1 MEVEKMERENV
12 EGFGVERVYRNV
24 VCMDGGEKMEEK
36 MDFVGEIAK
45 EEKLEPIDVRV
56 RGDPDYM
63 EEYETGI
70 MDILDFIW
78 TYGQTTGG
86 FLLQI
91 EKEIPEFI
99 TIECGYRPD
108 ISRYHYSRSETLV
121 TDGQTIF
128 VSRLVDSDGN
138 THHDEYYKYK
148 VINAT
153 FVLVIGYEEN
163 NFNGENRYL
172 HVFYYGDKNSKL
184 VNVLRRL
191 NDLLTP

>member
-1 MEVEKMERENV
+1 MEKNV
-12 EGFGVERVYRNV
+12 
-24 VCMDGGEKMEEK
+24 GGEK
-36 MDFVGEIAK
+36 EIVWK
-45 EEKLEPIDVRV
+45 ILREEKLEPINVRV
-56 RGDPDYM
+56 RGDPYYLD
-63 EEYETGI
+63 EEEVGLF
-70 MDILDFIW
+70 DIIDFIW

-99 TIECGYRPD
+99 TIECGYRPN

-121 TDGQTIF
+121 TDGKTVFI
-128 VSRLVDSDGN
+128 SRLVDSDGN

-153 FVLVIGYEEN
+153 FMLVVGYEEN

-172 HVFYYGDKNSKL
+172 YVFYYGDEKSKL
-184 VNVLRRL
+184 VTVLRRM
-191 NDLLTP
+191 NDLLAP